1 MPARKVYFLSVSIL
15 ERDTSF
21 FGTLFPLTIW
31 ERVVCVIASAGRGV
45 ARGERRGR
53 EGVACCVRIRRDGG
67 RAVYVVSSRSSHT
80 GGRSG
85 WRRFV
90 GYDKNRSPLSP
101 PPDGKTRGRI
111 PTAKGILD

>member
-53 EGVACCVRIRRDGG
+53 GEGGLLAVSAYGGMGVAQC
-67 RAVYVVSSRSSHT
+67 T
-80 GGRSG
+80 
-85 WRRFV
+85 
-90 GYDKNRSPLSP
+90 
-101 PPDGKTRGRI
+101 
-111 PTAKGILD
+111 